1 MANRKVTL
9 DVSDSIIA
17 AAVLA
22 SFPLNKADR
31 ILEAHPSDHN
41 KVVVKGSNLI
51 PLRITDSWF
60 LVDTDTN
67 VDTTAD
73 IDTGA
78 VEAGKDYCVYA
89 CDDSGTLRFKISLA
103 TTFPAGFDAN
113 TSRKIGGFHTLCGNV
128 GTIAGHTL
136 SGYLATEILPASVW
150 DLKHRPVSEP
160 AGMVYSEGA
169 HCWVDIYLTSG
180 TGVSTASVN
189 GGTISDTRTWLD
201 FVDDFAA
208 VKKSMLT
215 DAEFQIIA
223 AGSNEETNIA
233 GSADPVTTGPHID
246 TAGRRMISN
255 IGCEDCCG
263 VMWQWLEDYGYR
275 YDADVVPTYSASA
288 KTLTGYHVASPGGN
302 PIYLKYS
309 TGGMPYLCCNMA
321 TDTVDKILT
330 FGSAFTVRITHDA
343 SAASGGVQVYFD
355 EDATQPYRLLAVLPG
370 LKNEFIK
377 TSDMTNFLPIKYDVD
392 AATKGVALHFD
403 DGADERLEFTSP
415 TTTNGTIDLCYVAS
429 PAWNYYDLPG
439 VKGSLFR
446 QGLYGDIRLLAGA
459 DWAYGTYSGSR
470 SRLAYRYRWFAASFI
485 GSRGR
490 SEPR

>member
-9 DVSDSIIA
+9 DVSDATIA

-22 SFPLNKADR
+22 SFPLNKSDR
-31 ILEAHPSDHN
+31 ILEAHSTDHN

-51 PLRITDSWF
+51 PLRITNSWF
-60 LVDTDTN
+60 LIDTDTN

-78 VEAGKDYCVYA
+78 IEAGKDYCVYA

-103 TTFPAGFDAN
+103 TTFPSGFDAN
-113 TSRKIGGFHTLCGNV
+113 SSRKIGGFHTLCASV
-128 GTIAGHTL
+128 GTISGHTL
-136 SGYLATEILPASVW
+136 SGYLATEILPASIW

-169 HCWVDIYLTSG
+169 NIWVDIYLTSG
-180 TGVSTASVN
+180 TGASTASVN
-189 GGTISDTRTWLD
+189 GGTISDTRDWLS

-208 VKKSMLT
+208 VKKSMLS
-215 DAEFQIIA
+215 DIEFQIIA

-233 GSADPVTTGPHID
+233 GSADPVTTGSHSD

-263 VMWQWLEDYGYR
+263 VMWQWLRDYGYR
-275 YDADVVPTYSASA
+275 YDADVAPTYTTSAR
-288 KTLTGYHVASPGGN
+288 TLTAYHVASPGGN
-302 PIYLKYS
+302 PIYLKYT

-321 TDTVDKILT
+321 TDAVDKILT

-377 TSDMTNFLPIKYDVD
+377 TSEPTNFLSVKYDAS
-392 AATKGVALHFD
+392 AATNGVALHFD
-403 DGADERLEFTSP
+403 DGSDERLEFTSP
-415 TTTNGTIDLCYVAS
+415 TAANGAIDLCYVAM
-429 PAWNYYDLPG
+429 PALGYYDLPG
-439 VKGSLFR
+439 AKGSLYR
-446 QGLYGDIRLLAGA
+446 QGTYGDVRLRAGA
-459 DWAYGTYSGSR
+459 AWDSGAHSGSR
-470 SRLAYRYRWFAASFI
+470 SRGAIHYRWFAYSFLS
-485 GSRGR
+485 SRGR
-490 SEPR
+490 SAPR